1 MLNQFAIAVSIGL
14 QHGVPL
20 EAFVKVFTFQKFEPS
35 GMVEGG
41 SGRVKMASSLV
52 DWIFRELAIEYA
64 GREDLAHVGA
74 EDLDP
79 FTISKPE
86 ITNEGV
92 MSRTRGKLRRYS
104 LLLMQSLQPKAL
116 KQGHTDWLGRRDFTG
131 DICGDCGSSKMV
143 RTALV

>member
-41 SGRVKMASSLV
+41 SGRVKMTSSLV

-64 GREDLAHVGA
+64 GRDDLAHVA
-74 EDLDP
+74 VEESDFDP
-79 FTISKPE
+79 YSISK
-86 ITNEGV
+86 
-92 MSRTRGKLRRYS
+92 L
-104 LLLMQSLQPKAL
+104 
-116 KQGHTDWLGRRDFTG
+116 
-131 DICGDCGSSKMV
+131 
-143 RTALV
+143 